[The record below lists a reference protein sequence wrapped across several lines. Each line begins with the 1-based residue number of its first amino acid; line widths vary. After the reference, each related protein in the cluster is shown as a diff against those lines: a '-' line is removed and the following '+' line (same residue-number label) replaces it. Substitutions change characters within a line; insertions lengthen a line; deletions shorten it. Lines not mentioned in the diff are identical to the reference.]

1 MNKKM
6 AQFIKP
12 YNDDAF
18 VGNLAT
24 PVSTSSFTR
33 SFLSNLPA
41 YRSGLSPL
49 LRGLEVGMAHGY
61 FLVGPFYKFGPL
73 RSSDVALISGL
84 FSSIGL
90 IVILTACLTIYGMVS
105 FEPNETDIDR
115 LQTATGWRRFTS
127 GWLVGSIGGSSFAYI
142 LISNITFLQT
152 SGLNLIK

>member
-1 MNKKM
+1 M

-12 YNDDAF
+12 YNDDPF

-24 PVSTSSFTR
+24 PVSTSSFTK
-33 SFLSNLPA
+33 SLLSNLPA

-49 LRGLEVGMAHGY
+49 LRGLEIGLAHGY
-61 FLVGPFYKFGPL
+61 FLVGPFYKLGPL
-73 RSSDVALISGL
+73 RSSDVALLSGF

-90 IVILTACLTIYGMVS
+90 IVIMTACLTIYGLVS
-105 FEPNETDIDR
+105 FEDSSIKYK
-115 LQTATGWRRFTS
+115 LQASEGWRQFTS
-127 GWLVGSIGGSSFAYI
+127 GWLVGAVSGSSFAYI

>member
-1 MNKKM
+1 M
-6 AQFIKP
+6 AQFVKP
-12 YNDDAF
+12 YNDDPF

-33 SFLSNLPA
+33 SLLSNLPA

-49 LRGLEVGMAHGY
+49 LRGLEIGMTHGY
-61 FLVGPFYKFGPL
+61 FLVGPFYKLGPL

-90 IVILTACLTIYGMVS
+90 IVIMTACLTIYGVVS
-105 FEPNETDIDR
+105 FNNNDNPDS
-115 LQTATGWRRFTS
+115 LQTTNGWKQFTS
-127 GWLVGSIGGSSFAYI
+127 GWLVGAIGGASFAYI
-142 LISNITFLQT
+142 LISNIVFLQT